1 MKDNV
6 VAKTDRHYDI
16 DWLRVLAVLL
26 LFFYHP
32 ARIFYLWGGW
42 YIENDQ
48 KSLSISL
55 IALFTEHW
63 HMALLFLLAGAS
75 TYFALGFRKAGQ
87 YIKERFIRLLVPLV
101 FGLFVL
107 VPPQIYMDILH
118 NNRITVAEVS
128 FWQYYPDYFSGR
140 YTDGFDMGHLWF
152 IAYLFGFSLILLPLF
167 LYLRSVSGQRLAGTL
182 AGFFSRPGMIFTL
195 ALPMMLANYLLLHF
209 YPNPIYYL
217 VFFFYGYLLMTDV
230 RFEEAIARQKAIA
243 LVLGPGL
250 YIAWISLVRL
260 DIISADLLQP
270 IPKDLIAWCSMIAI
284 LGYGKQFLNFTN
296 KFLKYTGQASYPL
309 YILHQTIIIAIAY
322 YVVEWDA
329 GALVK
334 FGIIA
339 VSSLAATTLV
349 YELVKRFN
357 ITRFL
362 LGMRLLKKQS

>member
-6 VAKTDRHYDI
+6 VTKTNRRYDI

-42 YIENDQ
+42 YIENNQ

-55 IALFTEHW
+55 IALFAEHW

-75 TYFALGFRKAGQ
+75 TYYALGIRKAGQ
-87 YIKERFIRLLVPLV
+87 YIKERFIRLLVPLI
-101 FGLFVL
+101 FGLLIL
-107 VPPQIYMDILH
+107 VPPQIYMDLLH
-118 NNRITVAEVS
+118 NNRITVDTVS
-128 FWQYYPDYFSGR
+128 YWQFYPDFFSGR

-152 IAYLFGFSLILLPLF
+152 IAYLFMFSLFLLPLF
-167 LYLRSVSGQRLAGTL
+167 LYLRRNSGKRLIKNL
-182 AGFFSRPGMIFTL
+182 ASFFSRPGIIFLL
-195 ALPMMLANYLLLHF
+195 ALPVMLANYLMLHF

-217 VFFFYGYLLMTDV
+217 VIFFYGFLLMADV
-230 RFEEAIARQKAIA
+230 RFEESIVKHKGIA
-243 LVLGPGL
+243 LVFGL
-250 YIAWISLVRL
+250 VIYTGWISLVRL
-260 DIISADLLQP
+260 EVISPDLLQP
-270 IPKDLIAWCSMIAI
+270 IPEDLIAWCSLIAI
-284 LGYGKQFLNFTN
+284 LGYGKQFLDFTN
-296 KFLKYTGQASYPL
+296 RFLKYTGQASYPL

-329 GALVK
+329 GVLVK
-334 FGIIA
+334 FGTIV
-339 VSSLAATTLV
+339 VSSLAVTTLV

-362 LGMRLLKKQS
+362 LGMRLLKKDS